1 MISVHGHS
9 ATVKLR
15 LLVGDQEYALA
26 RVGPGEVGL
35 RDVCEPVS
43 PTHGI
48 IVVSVDGVENR
59 REVFLPNGIGADGER
74 VVYF

>member
-15 LLVGDQEYALA
+15 LIVGDREYALA
-26 RVGPGEVGL
+26 RVGPDEVGL
-35 RDVCEPVS
+35 RESCEPV
-43 PTHGI
+43 PATNGI

-59 REVFLPNGIGADGER
+59 REVFLPNGVGADGQR